1 MELPGCGAWAGCAA
15 WGDAVW
21 ERDVEFSG
29 CVAWGDAI
37 WERDG
42 AWGVVEALAEDAD
55 ASFRPVT
62 CDCAGATLDAFPG
75 ACTEAEFDA
84 FGRATRLFPFNT
96 FPCAFKPV
104 TCDCDGAEVG
114 LQEMGVCRTSFF
126 ITSVLPTQRQAAVV
140 PVQKKPTHSEHPKT

>member
-1 MELPGCGAWAGCAA
+1 MPGCGAWAGCVALAGCVA
-15 WGDAVW
+15 WGDVVW
-21 ERDVEFSG
+21 ERDVEFSV
-29 CVAWGDAI
+29 CVAWGDVV

-42 AWGVVEALAEDAD
+42 AWGAVEALAEDAD

-62 CDCAGATLDAFPG
+62 CDC
-75 ACTEAEFDA
+75 
-84 FGRATRLFPFNT
+84 
-96 FPCAFKPV
+96 
-104 TCDCDGAEVG
+104 DGADVG

>member
-1 MELPGCGAWAGCAA
+1 MELPGCGAWAGCVA
-15 WGDAVW
+15 WGDAV
-21 ERDVEFSG
+21 
-29 CVAWGDAI
+29 

-84 FGRATRLFPFNT
+84 FGRATRLFPFPFNT
-96 FPCAFKPV
+96 FPCAFNPV